1 MKLKIASL
9 YYDILNTY
17 GDIGNVI
24 IFEKILKDNNLDYEL
39 FNITLNDSQD
49 ISDFDFVFIGGG
61 TDNSQKLIYQDL
73 ITRKKQ
79 FQTILNNNGF
89 ILAICGAYQLFGKE
103 YLCLD
108 GTKIPGV
115 NIFDFTTIANEN
127 RANGK
132 IIIDC
137 KQLNTKIVGYE
148 NHAGY
153 TYDVNNPLGKTLL
166 GLGNNE
172 EKNEGFLQNNF
183 LGTYV
188 HGPLLSL
195 NPEIGKYMLE
205 QVLYNKYKVKKDIQI
220 KSKYY
225 QQGKEEFIKENL
237 C

>member
-24 IFEKILKDNNLDYEL
+24 IFEKLLKDNKLDYEI
-39 FNITLNDSQD
+39 FNITLNDNLD

-73 ITRKKQ
+73 IKRKKQ
-79 FQTILNNNGF
+79 FENILKNNGF

-103 YLCLD
+103 YVCLN
-108 GTKIPGV
+108 GEVIPGV
-115 NIFDFTTIANEN
+115 NIFNYYTIANKK

-132 IIIDC
+132 IIIDS

-153 TYDVNNPLGKTLL
+153 TYNIENNLGNTLL
-166 GLGNNE
+166 GIGNNE
-172 EKNEGFLQNNF
+172 TKTEGFLQKNF

-195 NPEIGKYMLE
+195 NPEIAKYMLE
-205 QVLYNKYKVKKDIQI
+205 QVLNNKYKLNKDICI

-225 QQGKEEFIKENL
+225 QKGKEEFIKENL